1 MVDTGNCNLNVKT
14 PRLIIQPLAENCF
27 RHGFS
32 NTEPPW
38 HIRVRVYSD
47 EKMWYAEIV
56 DNGGGIPPESVDQ
69 VNRNV
74 ERFFEHPQQEM
85 ERLGIGGLGLTSS
98 VIRLKLFYGQDMVFS
113 VASGND
119 GGAAV
124 TVGGKLQPN
133 CNGIEEDKK

>member
-1 MVDTGNCNLNVKT
+1 MKQRYEDHFTYWLDTGNCNLNVKT

-85 ERLGIGGLGLTSS
+85 ERLASAGWAYQLGNPAEAVLRTRHGFFRGI
-98 VIRLKLFYGQDMVFS
+98 R
-113 VASGND
+113 
-119 GGAAV
+119 
-124 TVGGKLQPN
+124 
-133 CNGIEEDKK
+133 